1 MNALRSLSLVA
12 AISLMLFSG
21 CAVGPNFHQPKT
33 RVEKTFS
40 ELWRTN
46 SAISSNTTT
55 NSPVFEWWRTFHDPE
70 LDHLIAEALRDN
82 YNLRIAVARI
92 REARYQRSVAAADL
106 FPNIDADAGYLRA
119 RGSKNVVLPLGGAG
133 GAGGKSSSSSQS
145 KNSMNSD
152 SPGDPPGD
160 PPSGGG
166 SGAAGS
172 GAAAGGN
179 NSIGANPFGNPLT
192 PFGKGGLPGVNSSLY
207 QIGFD
212 STWELD
218 VFGGKRRH
226 LEAAADDLGASVETL
241 RDVTISL
248 LAEVARDYIEL
259 RGAQERLAV
268 ARENLAVEKDTL
280 ALTVS
285 RANSGLAS
293 RADAVRA
300 AAETATTEATIPPL
314 EAIVRQHIHVLST
327 LLAKEPS
334 ALVAELKHE
343 KPLPLV
349 PPEVP
354 VGLPSELLKRRPD
367 VRRAERQIAAATA
380 RIGSAEAD
388 LFPKFALTGGVGL
401 DSTSTGSL
409 FDWQSHYF
417 FISPTV
423 TWRVFDAGRI
433 ISNIALQKEIR
444 QETVWQYR
452 DTILTALREVED
464 ALVAY
469 ATEQEHRAALAV
481 ALQQNRDALALIR
494 NRYEHGLAT
503 FLDVLDTQRSVLA
516 SQDQLAQS
524 DQTVATD
531 LVTLYKALGGGW
543 QSAR

>member
-1 MNALRSLSLVA
+1 MNAFRDISLATASSLVIFA
-12 AISLMLFSG
+12 G
-21 CAVGPNFHQPKT
+21 CVVGPNFHSPET
-33 RVEKTFS
+33 HVEENFS
-40 ELWRTN
+40 ELSRTN
-46 SAISSNTTT
+46 SGIASNTTT
-55 NSPVFEWWRTFHDPE
+55 NSPVLDWWRAFRDPE
-70 LDHLIAEALRDN
+70 LDRLIAEALHDN
-82 YNLRIAVARI
+82 YNFRIAIARI
-92 REARYQRSVAAADL
+92 REARYQRSIVAADL
-106 FPNIDADAGYLRA
+106 FPNVDADAGYLHA

-133 GAGGKSSSSSQS
+133 GKSSASPKS

-152 SPGDPPGD
+152 PPADPP
-160 PPSGGG
+160 GGG

-172 GAAAGGN
+172 NAGGN
-179 NSIGANPFGNPLT
+179 DQLT

-218 VFGGKRRH
+218 VFGGKRRR
-226 LEAAADDLGASVETL
+226 LEAAADDLGASIESL
-241 RDVTISL
+241 HDITISL
-248 LAEVARDYIEL
+248 VAEVARDYIEL
-259 RGAQERLAV
+259 RGAQARLAV
-268 ARENLAVEKDTL
+268 ARENLAAEKDTL
-280 ALTVS
+280 ALTIS

-293 RADAVRA
+293 RADTIRA
-300 AAETATTEATIPPL
+300 AAQTATTEATIPPL
-314 EAIVRQHIHVLST
+314 EAAVRQHIHVLST
-327 LLAKEPS
+327 LLAKEPT
-334 ALVAELKHE
+334 ALAAELETE
-343 KPLPLV
+343 KPPPLV

-367 VRRAERQIAAATA
+367 IRRAERQMAAATA

-433 ISNIALQKEIR
+433 ISNIALQKQIR

-469 ATEQEHRAALAV
+469 ASEQEHRAALAV
-481 ALQQNRDALALIR
+481 ALQQNQDALALVR
-494 NRYEHGLAT
+494 SRYEHGLAT
-503 FLDVLDTQRSVLA
+503 FLDVLDTQRSVLS

-524 DQTVATD
+524 DQEIATD

-543 QSAR
+543 QSGK

>member
-1 MNALRSLSLVA
+1 MIAFRNVTFAALISLV
-12 AISLMLFSG
+12 ILTG
-21 CAVGPNFHQPKT
+21 CAVGPNFHPPKS
-33 RVEKTFS
+33 RVEENFGDLS
-40 ELWRTN
+40 RTN
-46 SAISSNTTT
+46 SGIPSNTTT
-55 NSPVFEWWRTFHDPE
+55 NSPVLQWWRTFHDPE
-70 LDHLIAEALRDN
+70 LDRLIAEALQDN

-92 REARYQRSVAAADL
+92 REARAERSIAAADL

-133 GAGGKSSSSSQS
+133 AGAKSSPSP
-145 KNSMNSD
+145 KNKSSMNS
-152 SPGDPPGD
+152 DPPGD
-160 PPSGGG
+160 PPGGG
-166 SGAAGS
+166 GGAAGS
-172 GAAAGGN
+172 AAVA
-179 NSIGANPFGNPLT
+179 GANPFGDQLT
-192 PFGKGGLPGVNSSLY
+192 PFGKGGLPGKHSSLY

-218 VFGGKRRH
+218 VFGGKRRR
-226 LEAAADDLGASVETL
+226 LEAAADELSASVESL
-241 RDVTISL
+241 HDVTISL

-268 ARENLAVEKDTL
+268 ARENLSAQKDTL
-280 ALTVS
+280 ALTLS

-293 RADAVRA
+293 RADVTRA
-300 AAETATTEATIPPL
+300 TAEAAMTQATIPPL
-314 EAIVRQHIHVLST
+314 EAAVRQHIHVLST
-327 LLAKEPS
+327 LLAKEPT
-334 ALVAELKHE
+334 ALAAELETE
-343 KPLPLV
+343 KPPPLV

-433 ISNIALQKEIR
+433 ISNIALQKELR

-469 ATEQEHRAALAV
+469 ASEQEHRAALAV
-481 ALQQNRDALALIR
+481 ALQQNQEALALIR
-494 NRYEHGLAT
+494 DRYEHGLAT
-503 FLDVLDTQRSVLA
+503 FLDVLDIQRAVLS

-543 QSAR
+543 QTEK